1 MAGTINQIAE
11 LAGVS
16 RGTVDRALNG
26 RGRVN
31 AEVADKIMKI
41 ADELGYV
48 PKHRGGRMED
58 AQPVGMVQPS
68 GMKKKIGI
76 ITQLAGSSFMIEVN
90 KGVEDSRKELESRGV
105 EVILRSNAAVN
116 EAEQL
121 HAIEELLEEGIDG
134 LAIMPTDSDGVR
146 RKLNEL
152 SEQEIPIVTFNSDI
166 VGTKRCCFVGLNNQQ
181 SGKTAAGLMGL
192 LMRGRGKVLV
202 ITGYFSNSVSNR
214 RVDGFVNELKNSFPE
229 MELTGVQSSFD
240 QAEEVER
247 IIIQAMTSFPDLE
260 GIFVASGGQAG
271 VRHAFE
277 KLQLK
282 TRPYVII
289 YDLTPRNVQALT
301 EGTVDFLIDQEG
313 YEQGY
318 RAPLLL
324 ADLVTK
330 GVKPE
335 KEFMYTEINIKT
347 KYNL

>member
-26 RGRVN
+26 RGRVKPD
-31 AEVADKIMKI
+31 VADKIMKI
-41 ADELGYV
+41 ADQLGYV
-48 PKHRGGRMED
+48 PKHRGR
-58 AQPVGMVQPS
+58 QPGEELLS
-68 GMKKKIGI
+68 GIRKRIGI
-76 ITQLAGSSFMIEVN
+76 ITQLSGSSFMIEVI
-90 KGVEDSRKELESRGV
+90 KGVEDVRDELRRRGV
-105 EVILRSNAAVN
+105 EVIIRSNAAVD

-121 HAIEELLEEGIDG
+121 HSIDELLKKGIDG
-134 LAIMPTDSDGVR
+134 LAIMPVDSEGVR

-152 SEQEIPIVTFNSDI
+152 SNRGIPVITFNSDI
-166 VGTKRCCFVGLNNQQ
+166 VGTRRRCFVGLNNLQ
-181 SGKTAAGLMGL
+181 SGKAAAGLIGL

-202 ITGYFSNSVSNR
+202 ITGYFSNSVSSS
-214 RVDGFVNELKNSFPE
+214 RVDGFVNELKLSFPQI
-229 MELTGVQSSFD
+229 ELTGVQSSFD

-247 IIIQAMTSFPDLE
+247 IIVQTMTLFPDLD

-271 VRHAFE
+271 VRSAFE

-282 TRPYVII
+282 KRPYVII
-289 YDLTPRNVQALT
+289 YDLTPQNVEALKD
-301 EGTVDFLIDQEG
+301 GTVDFLIDQEG

-330 GVKPE
+330 GVEPE
-335 KEFMYTEINIKT
+335 MEYMYTEINIKT